1 MRVLAIIVIL
11 LGLVGVVFGIL
22 FLPMANSADQEIADA
37 IAPLTFDQVNPKY
50 DAVTAAFE
58 TQMAMEEPQIQAG
71 EAAPSSYY
79 NYLSAQRGLLAIA
92 KANIGTAKLVRYL
105 GILSVCMGAGLAVA
119 GFMLLRKA

>member
-1 MRVLAIIVIL
+1 MRVLGILVIL

-22 FLPMANSADQEIADA
+22 FLPMANSADQEIADS

-50 DAVTAAFE
+50 DAVSAAYDA
-58 TQMAMEEPQIQAG
+58 QKALEEPQIQAG

-79 NYLSAQRGLLAIA
+79 AYLSAQRGLLGLA

-105 GILSVCMGAGLAVA
+105 GILSVCIGAGVAVA
-119 GFMLLRKA
+119 GFMILRKA